1 MTSSNS
7 SSPIIY
13 IIVIGFHHKKGCQ
26 IEFVHPIDERIQK
39 INIEE
44 TTSNNSAND
53 PAQFVQGNELYRLPK
68 KWRHLSSLALPDG
81 SHNYETDFIYFH
93 LEDDSFKV
101 ESSSPSEN
109 KHKLNPN
116 RTVFGVS
123 CYRQINASELL
134 NKDSEVT
141 RNTLQKSVCILSKRP
156 LYATIR
162 LKLQA
167 ITNAFFEQKDFH
179 KTDILVNAYN
189 SLSNEKSLSLTHEH
203 KLLNSEKSNNLIGF
217 SLSDLVIRYQHKIL
231 VLFKLLLLQKKC
243 LFQLNP
249 VSNLSNTIMSLV
261 SLIPDIFS
269 SETGLSSCS
278 GFFESIELVNCE
290 LERKNQP
297 KQERSVPLTH
307 LPTPP
312 LLFDASLNLTNKL
325 RKKKRLR
332 KKILSFSSSSN
343 GKKVAT
349 PGTMADNSITSSIS
363 SLSLKNQKT
372 SREEVSPS
380 PEPTH
385 ADDTDSNVLS
395 VLSKGTQRLFG
406 TNNSSDSKKL
416 AESLNEDS
424 QFYNLTEGDDNSF
437 SNRASSRG
445 GLTEAAHLSHKSQN
459 RLSGN
464 FTFQESKLNFK
475 SKF

>member
-1 MTSSNS
+1 MTTPN
-7 SSPIIY
+7 SPILY

-26 IEFVHPIDERIQK
+26 IEFVHPIDDRIQK
-39 INIEE
+39 IEGDE
-44 TTSNNSAND
+44 TISNSSIND
-53 PAQFVQGNELYRLPK
+53 PAQFVQSNELYRLPK
-68 KWRHLSSLALPDG
+68 KWRYLSSLALPDG

-93 LEDDSFKV
+93 LENDSYTAK
-101 ESSSPSEN
+101 SSSSMSET
-109 KHKLNPN
+109 KHKLDPN
-116 RTVFGVS
+116 RTLFGVS

-134 NKDSEVT
+134 TKDSEVT
-141 RNTLQKSVCILSKRP
+141 RNTLQKSVCILSQQP

-179 KTDILVNAYN
+179 KTEILVNAFN
-189 SLSNEKSLSLTHEH
+189 SLCNEKSPSLVHTH

-217 SLSDLVIRYQHKIL
+217 SLADLVIRYQHKIL

-269 SETGLSSCS
+269 SETGLTNCS

-297 KQERSVPLTH
+297 KPEKNVPLTN
-307 LPTPP
+307 LSTPP

-332 KKILSFSSSSN
+332 KKILSFSSSN
-343 GKKVAT
+343 GKKVAPT
-349 PGTMADNSITSSIS
+349 ATSISSSIS

-372 SREEVSPS
+372 NREEASPT
-380 PEPTH
+380 PEP
-385 ADDTDSNVLS
+385 DVIEDSNVLS

-406 TNNSSDSKKL
+406 TNNSSNDKKL
-416 AESLNEDS
+416 AESLNEDY
-424 QFYNLTEGDDNSF
+424 QFYKLAEGEGGTPNEIANLNNKNNKRYSENFSF
-437 SNRASSRG
+437 QQSRLDLKSN
-445 GLTEAAHLSHKSQN
+445 
-459 RLSGN
+459 
-464 FTFQESKLNFK
+464 F
-475 SKF
+475 

>member
-1 MTSSNS
+1 MTTPN
-7 SSPIIY
+7 SPILY

-26 IEFVHPIDERIQK
+26 IEFVHPIDDRIQK
-39 INIEE
+39 IEGNE
-44 TTSNNSAND
+44 TISNSSIND
-53 PAQFVQGNELYRLPK
+53 PAQFVQENELYRLPK

-93 LEDDSFKV
+93 LEDDSYIA
-101 ESSSPSEN
+101 ESSSSSSET
-109 KHKLNPN
+109 KHKLDPN
-116 RTVFGVS
+116 RTIFGVS

-134 NKDSEVT
+134 TKDSEVT
-141 RNTLQKSVCILSKRP
+141 RNTLQKSVCILSRQP

-179 KTDILVNAYN
+179 KTEILVNAFN
-189 SLSNEKSLSLTHEH
+189 SLCNEKSSSLIQTH

-217 SLSDLVIRYQHKIL
+217 SLADLVIRYQHKIL

-269 SETGLSSCS
+269 SETGLTNCS

-290 LERKNQP
+290 LERKNQQ
-297 KQERSVPLTH
+297 KFEKNIPLTH
-307 LPTPP
+307 LSTPP

-332 KKILSFSSSSN
+332 KKILSFSSSN
-343 GKKVAT
+343 GKKVAPT
-349 PGTMADNSITSSIS
+349 ATSISSSIS
-363 SLSLKNQKT
+363 SLSLKKQKT
-372 SREEVSPS
+372 NREEASPT
-380 PEPTH
+380 PEP
-385 ADDTDSNVLS
+385 DFVEDSNVLS
-395 VLSKGTQRLFG
+395 ALSKGTQRLFG
-406 TNNSSDSKKL
+406 TNNSSNDKRL
-416 AESLNEDS
+416 AESLNEDY
-424 QFYNLTEGDDNSF
+424 QFYKLAEGDGGAPNEIANLNNKSNKRYSENFSF
-437 SNRASSRG
+437 QQSR
-445 GLTEAAHLSHKSQN
+445 LD
-459 RLSGN
+459 
-464 FTFQESKLNFK
+464 FK
-475 SKF
+475 SNF